1 MGTGGQ
7 RKTMKKFSLFLI
19 VMLTC
24 IQVVAFDVSYNE
36 LTMQPGQNLKI
47 RLPYPRYD
55 SLICSNRSVAHAFY
69 RVETAGYLYIYAIS
83 RGSCVID
90 LERDFERVIYNIKVL
105 DVADITLPNN
115 LCLIKGESY
124 TYSPI
129 IHDIGATT
137 TLTWQ
142 STDPQVATVTEEGAL
157 KAVSEGKITIICTA
171 ANGVTA
177 QSLVEVKPVKVESV
191 ALDESEI
198 ELAVGGQKQ
207 LVATITPDTA
217 NKSVWWS
224 SSNKSVAFV
233 DENGI
238 VTGAA
243 PGYCLISGYAADGIG
258 EKASCLVHVK
268 GDGSGVYKEMG
279 AGDVNSD
286 GSVDVADIAT
296 IIRAV
301 AAKGQAAK
309 VGMNE

>member
-1 MGTGGQ
+1 
-7 RKTMKKFSLFLI
+7 MKRFCLFL
-19 VMLTC
+19 
-24 IQVVAFDVSYNE
+24 AFLLNFNYYAKADDYIYNE
-36 LTMQPGQNLKI
+36 LVVQVGQTI
-47 RLPYPRYD
+47 
-55 SLICSNRSVAHAFY
+55 
-69 RVETAGYLYIYAIS
+69 T
-83 RGSCVID
+83 ID
-90 LERDFERVIYNIKVL
+90 LPQKMKSEPFTNSSGTFLYARLDYGLTLTIYGLNRGRSLLVCKPYVGSTWYYYCVKVV
-105 DVADITLPNN
+105 DTADITLPNN
-115 LCLIKGESY
+115 IFLTKGESY
-124 TYSPI
+124 TYNPI
-129 IHDIGATT
+129 IQDIGATT

-142 STDPQVATVTEEGAL
+142 STDPQVATVTEEGTL
-157 KAVSEGKITIICTA
+157 KAVSEGKTTIICTA

-296 IIRAV
+296 IIRTV
-301 AAKGQAAK
+301 AARARQ
-309 VGMNE
+309 

>member
-1 MGTGGQ
+1 
-7 RKTMKKFSLFLI
+7 MKRFCLFL
-19 VMLTC
+19 
-24 IQVVAFDVSYNE
+24 AFLLNFNYYAKADDYIYNE
-36 LTMQPGQNLKI
+36 LVVQVGQTI
-47 RLPYPRYD
+47 
-55 SLICSNRSVAHAFY
+55 
-69 RVETAGYLYIYAIS
+69 T
-83 RGSCVID
+83 ID
-90 LERDFERVIYNIKVL
+90 LPAKMLSGSLTNSSGTFLYARLDNAVNSTLTIYGLNRGRSLLVCKANYGGTWYYYCVKVV
-105 DVADITLPNN
+105 DTADITLPNN
-115 LCLIKGESY
+115 IFLTKGESY
-124 TYSPI
+124 TYNPI
-129 IHDIGATT
+129 IQDIGATT

-142 STDPQVATVTEEGAL
+142 STDPQVATVTEDGAL
-157 KAVSEGKITIICTA
+157 KAVSEGKTTIICTA

-207 LVATITPDTA
+207 LVATITPNTA

-296 IIRAV
+296 IIRTV

-309 VGMNE
+309 GGMNE